1 VTDKLREKK
10 CTVIL
15 GAGASYDVH
24 IPGTTTDP
32 RSDFRPPLTVQ
43 LFDTR
48 FQGQRN
54 HFEGSKFLGYEFAS
68 LAKAG
73 ALNLEQKLRE
83 YANDNNQQIRRLF
96 KDIPIYIRSV
106 LIACS
111 SHYYEHSGAHAFLI
125 KRLLADYPH
134 HVLFISL
141 NYDDLLERSLASYSG
156 KSITHMDEYVD
167 KERQALIVKLHGSID
182 WLTPIGDVDPQRP
195 RNISWEVAIENL
207 DLSKPVG
214 PIWKLANPSDF
225 HQKDFSHP
233 YKEKHVY
240 PVLTA
245 PLAGKKPL
253 DIVCPPSHIQAVK
266 DFVPQCRKFLF
277 IGTSGLDEDLLSLL
291 NQNTNV
297 PSLVHYVGGRGVEET
312 RRRLEAGVDALSR
325 ISEKSECFEDGYHKY
340 TQSEAFV
347 DFVKV

>member
-1 VTDKLREKK
+1 VTDKLPEKT

-32 RSDFRPPLTVQ
+32 RSDFTPPLTVQ

-54 HFEGSKFLGYEFAS
+54 HFKGSKFLGYELAS

-83 YANDNNQQIRRLF
+83 YANHNNQSIRRLF

-125 KRLLADYPH
+125 KRLLAIYPH

-214 PIWKLANPSDF
+214 PIWKLANLSDHFTPSKNSQIL
-225 HQKDFSHP
+225 HS
-233 YKEKHVY
+233 E
-240 PVLTA
+240 
-245 PLAGKKPL
+245 
-253 DIVCPPSHIQAVK
+253 
-266 DFVPQCRKFLF
+266 
-277 IGTSGLDEDLLSLL
+277 
-291 NQNTNV
+291 
-297 PSLVHYVGGRGVEET
+297 
-312 RRRLEAGVDALSR
+312 R
-325 ISEKSECFEDGYHKY
+325 ILGIHL
-340 TQSEAFV
+340 
-347 DFVKV
+347 

>member
-1 VTDKLREKK
+1 MADKLPEKK

-24 IPGTTTDP
+24 IPGTTREP
-32 RSDFRPPLTVQ
+32 RSEFRPPLTAQ
-43 LFDTR
+43 LFDPR
-48 FQGQRN
+48 FHGLRN
-54 HFEGSKFLGYEFAS
+54 RLTGSEFLGYELAS

-83 YANDNNQQIRRLF
+83 YANDNNQRIRRLF

-106 LIACS
+106 LIDCS
-111 SHYYEHSGAHAFLI
+111 THYYEHSGAHAFLI
-125 KRLLADYPH
+125 KRILSDHPH

-141 NYDDLLERSLASYSG
+141 NYDVLLEHSLASYSG
-156 KSITHMDEYVD
+156 KSIIDMDEYVA

-195 RNISWEVAIENL
+195 EDISWEEAVENL
-207 DLSKPVG
+207 DLSKSVEL
-214 PIWKLANPSDF
+214 IWKLAVPHQF
-225 HQKDFSHP
+225 HSKNFSHP
-233 YKEKHVY
+233 YKQKHVY

-253 DIVCPPSHIQAVK
+253 DIVCPASHIQAVK

-291 NQNTNV
+291 NQNTDIA
-297 PSLVHYVGGRGVEET
+297 SLVHYVGESNVEET
-312 RRRLEAGVDALSR
+312 RGRLEAGVHALSL
-325 ISEKSECFEDGYHKY
+325 SEKIECFKGGYQGY
-340 TQSEAFV
+340 ARSEEFV
-347 DFVKV
+347 NFLKV